1 MDVDICVY
9 NFWYS
14 GNASSSKD
22 ATKMITAIEEF
33 IDGTVFLIASW
44 FLAIFPIMIAAL
56 SVNSSRLFL
65 LNRVRVETESL
76 NPHEKDLFDAKQKWP
91 LVSIVIPARDEEG
104 SVEATVRAA
113 LKLDWPKIEVIVI
126 NDGSV
131 DKTREIV
138 QQLKS
143 ELAITVINHEI
154 PQGKSISLNEGLKA
168 ASSEVV
174 MILDADGIPAR
185 NVLSR
190 MVPHFYLF
198 ENVLA
203 VAGNPR
209 IINTPN
215 LLSKLQAIEFSSTIS
230 TLRRGQ
236 SAWGRINTISGI
248 MALLRRDKVLE
259 LGGFAVDQPTEDIE
273 LTWRIHS
280 KGYRCVYEPAAQ
292 VGMKVPLTIRHWFK
306 QRRRWG
312 SGLIR
317 VLQKHGFHIIRNWEW
332 PAFPLLLEATLAI
345 IWCHLLLLFIIL
357 WMIVTTFS
365 EPTFASP
372 LGIGRWGAMAVGVS
386 ILQIIWGMHL
396 DRSHDRSII
405 KLWPLAPLY
414 PLFYWSLSA
423 FVVVWTT
430 IPTLLTKPKKILW
443 QSPGRFDSRNAN

>member
-1 MDVDICVY
+1 
-9 NFWYS
+9 
-14 GNASSSKD
+14 
-22 ATKMITAIEEF
+22 MIRAIEEF

-104 SVEATVRAA
+104 SVEATIRAA

-131 DKTREIV
+131 E
-138 QQLKS
+138 
-143 ELAITVINHEI
+143 
-154 PQGKSISLNEGLKA
+154 A

-280 KGYRCVYEPAAQ
+280 KGYRCVYEPAH
-292 VGMKVPLTIRHWFK
+292 K
-306 QRRRWG
+306 
-312 SGLIR
+312 
-317 VLQKHGFHIIRNWEW
+317 
-332 PAFPLLLEATLAI
+332 LE
-345 IWCHLLLLFIIL
+345 
-357 WMIVTTFS
+357 
-365 EPTFASP
+365 
-372 LGIGRWGAMAVGVS
+372 
-386 ILQIIWGMHL
+386 
-396 DRSHDRSII
+396 
-405 KLWPLAPLY
+405 
-414 PLFYWSLSA
+414 
-423 FVVVWTT
+423 
-430 IPTLLTKPKKILW
+430 
-443 QSPGRFDSRNAN
+443 

>member
-1 MDVDICVY
+1 
-9 NFWYS
+9 
-14 GNASSSKD
+14 
-22 ATKMITAIEEF
+22 MISAIEEF
-33 IDGTVFLIASW
+33 IDGTVFQIASW

-65 LNRVRVETESL
+65 LNRVRVETETL
-76 NPHEKDLFDAKQKWP
+76 NPHEKDLMEAMRRWP
-91 LVSIVIPARDEEG
+91 LVSIVIPARDEER
-104 SVEATVRAA
+104 SLEATVRAV
-113 LKLDWPKIEVIVI
+113 LKLEWPKLEVIVI
-126 NDGSV
+126 NDGSI
-131 DKTREIV
+131 DRTKEIAHRLKT
-138 QQLKS
+138 
-143 ELAITVINHEI
+143 ELGIKLINHEF
-154 PQGKSISLNEGLKA
+154 PQGKSNALNDGLKA

-185 NVLSR
+185 NVLTR

-230 TLRRGQ
+230 TIRRGQ

-248 MALLRRDKVLE
+248 MALLRRDKILE
-259 LGGFAVDQPTEDIE
+259 LGGFAIDQPTEDIE
-273 LTWRIHS
+273 LTWRIHRE
-280 KGYRCVYEPAAQ
+280 GYRCIYEPAAQ
-292 VGMKVPLTIRHWFK
+292 VGMKVPLTFRHWFK
-306 QRRRWG
+306 QRTRWA
-312 SGLIR
+312 SGLVR
-317 VLQKHGFHIIRNWEW
+317 VLQRHGFQIIKKWEW

-345 IWCHLLLLFIIL
+345 IWCHLLLIFTLIWILVALFAEL
-357 WMIVTTFS
+357 NF
-365 EPTFASP
+365 ESP
-372 LGIGRWGAMAVGVS
+372 LGIGRWGTMAIGVS

-414 PLFYWSLSA
+414 PLIYWALSA

-430 IPTLLTKPKKILW
+430 IPTLLTKPKRILW